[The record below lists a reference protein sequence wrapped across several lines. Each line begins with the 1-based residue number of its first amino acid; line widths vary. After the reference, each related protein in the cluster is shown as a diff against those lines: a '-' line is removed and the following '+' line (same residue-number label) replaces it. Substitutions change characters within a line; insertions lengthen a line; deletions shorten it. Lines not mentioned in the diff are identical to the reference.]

1 MRHVASRAASENGAV
16 RALGFTVWELHAEVH
31 ARNARFFLT
40 IDNLFGIAWNEAQ
53 FATTSRLPGEM
64 QGVTELHYTPGA
76 PRSVQAGV
84 GYRF

>member
-1 MRHVASRAASENGAV
+1 MM
-16 RALGFTVWELHAEVH
+16 
-31 ARNARFFLT
+31 
-40 IDNLFGIAWNEAQ
+40 DNLFGIAWNEAQ

-64 QGVTELHYTPGA
+64 EGVTELHYTPGA